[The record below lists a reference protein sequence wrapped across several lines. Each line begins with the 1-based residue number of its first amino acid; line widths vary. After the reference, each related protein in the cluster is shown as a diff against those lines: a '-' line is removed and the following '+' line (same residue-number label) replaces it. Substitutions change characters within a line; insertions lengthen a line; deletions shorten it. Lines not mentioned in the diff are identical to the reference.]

1 MTSAP
6 PQIAAVCFDL
16 DDTLYPQSDWLHG
29 AWAAVA
35 ARAAHDGVDEQAMRR
50 ALEEIT
56 SEGSDQGRIIDRAL
70 ERVGAPRVP
79 VGPLVEAFRRY
90 DAHALEP
97 FPGVRTGLTRLAAHV
112 PLGLVSDGDPMIQRS
127 KLRALG
133 LVDAF
138 HVIVW
143 SDDHGRRHRKPDP
156 LPFRRAVDLLGVDAA
171 ATVYVGDRPE
181 KDVAGATAAGLVAI
195 RVRTGEWVGHADRS
209 EAWASVG
216 DVAEAIDLIATTLE
230 GAPERVARR
239 GGPRSRAQESSTP
252 ASTRKSRKP
261 GASR

>member
-1 MTSAP
+1 VTTAP
-6 PQIAAVCFDL
+6 PHIAAVCFDL
-16 DDTLYPQSDWLHG
+16 DDTLYAQSDWLQG

-35 ARAAHDGVDEQAMRR
+35 ARAAPDGVDEQAMRR
-50 ALEEIT
+50 ALGEIT

-70 ERVGAPRVP
+70 DRVGAPHVP
-79 VGPLVEAFRRY
+79 VEPLVETFRRY
-90 DAHALEP
+90 DAHVLEP
-97 FPGVRTGLTRLAAHV
+97 FPGVRAGLTRLAAHV

-127 KLRALG
+127 KLQALG

-143 SDDHGRRHRKPDP
+143 SDEHGRRHRKPDP

-171 ATVYVGDRPE
+171 ETVYVGDRPD

-195 RVRTGEWVGHADRS
+195 RVRTGEWVGHAERD
-209 EAWASVG
+209 EAWASVAN
-216 DVAEAIDLIATTLE
+216 VAEAIDLVAAALE
-230 GAPERVARR
+230 GAQA
-239 GGPRSRAQESSTP
+239 SSTP
-252 ASTRKSRKP
+252 ASTRKSRRP